1 MRCNVRSLSSPPSS
15 FTRRQRRGTLLFL
28 VLVVVMLLTLSAYSF
43 TQLMEVENRGTYIQG
58 QQLQSRTMA
67 ESGIAVVESM
77 LQMQPDYRESMGGL
91 YDNPGMFRGILIYPN
106 EVPEFQGRYSII
118 APVQDEQGMSAG
130 VRFGL
135 EDESARVNLN
145 ALISLDEQSPGAG
158 KELLMALPGMT
169 DEVADAI
176 LDFIDE
182 DQDPREFGAEAEHY
196 ATLTPPYLPK
206 NGPLETVEELL
217 LVRGMHPYLLFGRD
231 ANRNGIIDA
240 HEMTPAPG
248 ANPLAEQLLASIP
261 PRGWSSYLTL
271 HSMERNT
278 SSEGLPRI
286 YINEEDLQLL
296 HDNLSQRFSEEWAD
310 YIVAY
315 RQYGPFTGTVDPS
328 RAIPGGPP
336 IDFTAEGGNNF
347 NQVLDLVGSAIQFQ
361 EGDETS
367 FFMSPFENSPI
378 AMALYLPQLM
388 DNLTVNPSPVIP
400 GRININQ
407 APYEILLGIPGL
419 EEEQVELIV
428 QTRVPHPGLDF
439 PHMRNETWLLTEAI
453 VDLEQMKAL
462 MPFVCA
468 GGDVYRAQVV
478 GYFQGGS
485 SFSRHEVI
493 IDATQLQPRIALWR
507 ELTHLGRGHSLDVLG
522 VQLGMEGAPLP

>member
-1 MRCNVRSLSSPPSS
+1 MRYRAQPLFNCPSS
-15 FTRRQRRGTLLFL
+15 VIHRQRRGTLLLL
-28 VLVVVMLLTLSAYSF
+28 VLVVVMMLTLSAYSF
-43 TQLMEVENRGTYIQG
+43 TQLMEVENRGTHLQG
-58 QQLQSRTMA
+58 QQLQTRMMA
-67 ESGIAVVESM
+67 ESGIAVAESI

-91 YDNPGMFRGILIYPN
+91 YDNPDMFRGILIYPN
-106 EVPEFQGRYSII
+106 EVPEFQGRYSIV

-145 ALISLDEQSPGAG
+145 ALTSLDEQSPGAG

-169 DEVADAI
+169 DEIADAI
-176 LDFIDE
+176 LDYI
-182 DQDPREFGAEAEHY
+182 DQDEEPREFGVEAEHY
-196 ATLTPPYLPK
+196 STLTPPYLPK
-206 NGPLETVEELL
+206 NGPLESVEELL

-231 ANRNGIIDA
+231 ANRNGIVDS
-240 HEMTPAPG
+240 HEMAPAPG

-261 PRGWSSYLTL
+261 PRGWASYLTL
-271 HSMERNT
+271 HSMESNT
-278 SSEGLPRI
+278 NSQGLPRI
-286 YINEEDLQLL
+286 YINEEDLQVL
-296 HDNLSQRFSEEWAD
+296 HDNLLQRVPEEWAD
-310 YIVAY
+310 FIVAY
-315 RQYGPFTGTVDPS
+315 RQHGPFTGTVDQS
-328 RAIPGGPP
+328 RAISGVPP
-336 IDFTAEGGNNF
+336 LDLTAEGGNNF
-347 NQVLDLVGSAIQFQ
+347 NQVLDLVGSAVQFQ

-367 FFMSPFENSPI
+367 FFMSPFEDNPI
-378 AMALYLPQLM
+378 AMALYLPQIM
-388 DNLTVNPSPVIP
+388 DNLTINPSPVIP

-419 EEEQVELIV
+419 EVEQVDLIL

-439 PHMRNETWLLTEAI
+439 PQMTNETWLLTEAI

-493 IDATQLQPRIALWR
+493 IDGTQLQPRIALWR